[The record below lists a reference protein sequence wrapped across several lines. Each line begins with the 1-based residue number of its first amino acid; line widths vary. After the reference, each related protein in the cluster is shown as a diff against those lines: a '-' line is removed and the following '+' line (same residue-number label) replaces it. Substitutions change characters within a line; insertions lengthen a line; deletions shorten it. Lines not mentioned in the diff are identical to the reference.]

1 MNNYIVRICLI
12 RNDDPESIAGSV
24 EVADT
29 REKRPFRNH
38 DELLAILNDV
48 IRPDA
53 KVIWETNDAPAFQV
67 PRFSL

>member
-1 MNNYIVRICLI
+1 MNNYIVRICLGCS
-12 RNDDPESIAGSV
+12 DDPDSVAGSV

-29 REKRPFRNH
+29 RGKKPFGNH

-53 KVIWETNDAPAFQV
+53 KVIWETNDAPASFV
-67 PRFSL
+67 RETL